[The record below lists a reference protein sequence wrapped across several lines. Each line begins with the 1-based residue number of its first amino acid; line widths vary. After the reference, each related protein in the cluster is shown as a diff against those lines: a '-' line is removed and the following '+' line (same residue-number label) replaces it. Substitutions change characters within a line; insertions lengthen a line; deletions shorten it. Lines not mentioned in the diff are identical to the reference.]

1 MICVEHMISH
11 SPAPTTSARQQ
22 ALRVMS
28 WNVLGGGRVRE
39 ITEVARLLRIDVF
52 AVIGCASGRVRALVA
67 ALSEAGFTHHIQS
80 PSSLGFSTFVSSR
93 RPVRSV
99 ETSGCPHPGLW
110 TPVCLDEGLIVGAV
124 YVPLDTRTD
133 RSRKAEFW
141 RWLLVE
147 AERLKS
153 RPAILVGDLNTGDQ
167 VLDRSGGMRFREG
180 DAFAALGR
188 SGWRDAFREMSPA
201 AREFSWWSRVNGF
214 RLDHGFV
221 SSAGVDILAAK
232 YVQEVGGHVLAD
244 PLRRPERAAISDHAA
259 FVLDVAQMSRSED
272 PANVETLIYDL
283 DTIGRV
289 FDRPSSA
296 LVPPLRLSALVTH
309 GP

>member
-1 MICVEHMISH
+1 VGPVRSRASDRGLGSRFRAQFGMIRVDHMISH
-11 SPAPTTSARQQ
+11 SPNPTTSARKQ

-28 WNVLGGGRVRE
+28 WNVWGGGRVRE
-39 ITEVARLLRIDVF
+39 ITEVAQLLRIDVF
-52 AVIGCASGRVRALVA
+52 AVIGCASGRGRALIA
-67 ALSEAGFTHHIQS
+67 ALSEVGFTHHIQS
-80 PSSLGFSTFVSSR
+80 QSSLGFSTFVSSR
-93 RPVRSV
+93 RPVSSV

-124 YVPLDTRTD
+124 YVPLETRTD

-180 DAFAALGR
+180 DAFDALGR

-201 AREFSWWSRVNGF
+201 VREYSWWSRVNGF

-221 SSAGVDILAAK
+221 SPAGVEILAAS
-232 YVQEVGGHVLAD
+232 YVREVGGHILAA
-244 PLRRPERAAISDHAA
+244 PVRRPDRPAISDHAA
-259 FVLDVAQMSRSED
+259 LVLEVAHVSRSED
-272 PANVETLIYDL
+272 LPTSE
-283 DTIGRV
+283 
-289 FDRPSSA
+289 
-296 LVPPLRLSALVTH
+296 
-309 GP
+309 